1 MGINLNFS
9 GVENAFAPVPEGDY
23 TLVISDVKVEPSK
36 NVDKP
41 STNIILDMVVSGG
54 ESDGKQVRNYLNVQ
68 ESTMWRVKE
77 FFVALTGDEDLEEF
91 DLDDESVLI
100 GQTIGA
106 TLSVTEDGKYN
117 SVEAWFSA

>member
-9 GVENAFAPVPEGDY
+9 GVESGFSPAPEGDY
-23 TLVISDVKVEPSK
+23 TLVIYDAELKESK
-36 NVDKP
+36 GGD
-41 STNIILDMVVSGG
+41 STNLILKMVISGG
-54 ESDGKQVRNYLNVQ
+54 ESDGKKVLNYLNIQ

-77 FFVALTGDEDLEEF
+77 FFIAVTGDEDLEEF
-91 DLDDESVLI
+91 DLEDESVLV

-117 SVEAWFSA
+117 SVEAWYHA

>member
-9 GVENAFAPVPEGDY
+9 GVENPFAPVPEGDY
-23 TLVISDVKVEPSK
+23 TLVISDVKVEPAKSGE
-36 NVDKP
+36 

-54 ESDGKQVRNYLNVQ
+54 ESDGKKVRNYLNVQ
-68 ESTMWRVKE
+68 ATTMWRVKE
-77 FFVALTGDEDLEEF
+77 FFVALTGDDELEDFDLE
-91 DLDDESVLI
+91 DESVLV

-117 SVEAWFSA
+117 GVEAWYSA